1 MTLGAQRLRA
11 VGATRVDTVCALL
24 CPICEVQLFT
34 WPLQDHPGL
43 ESLLLESDDHS
54 RQEDE
59 KFKHSQQDQ
68 VKTHTYM

>member
-11 VGATRVDTVCALL
+11 VGATRVDAVC
-24 CPICEVQLFT
+24 PMCEVQPFT
-34 WPLQDHPGL
+34 WPLQDHPAL
-43 ESLLLESDDHS
+43 QSLLLESDDHS

-68 VKTHTYM
+68 VKTHACM